1 MPVNF
6 RRVTLE
12 NGLQIVGET
21 DPTAHTASVGFF
33 FRTGGRDEASRLMG
47 VSHFLEHMMF
57 KGTAKRTAEQ
67 VNNDFDAIGASHN
80 AYTTAEM
87 TAYFAHVLPEH
98 TSAATEILAD
108 ILRPALR
115 TEDFDEER
123 GVILEE
129 IAMYSDQ
136 PFWVLYERAMEL
148 FYGDHPLAH
157 RVLGTKETVSAL
169 SRDEMAGYFEQRYS
183 ADNTIVATA
192 GRVDFDA
199 LVDEVQALCGQWKMT
214 KPQRAFPRWNVA
226 DTNDTIR
233 LKNASRHYLLMGLP
247 APDINHVDRYVA
259 AMLAQVLGDSD
270 GSRLYWSLVETG
282 LAEDASA
289 QYDGR
294 DGAGEFL
301 VSAVCD
307 PKDAEQVEAICRREL
322 ASAVVGVT
330 DDDLHRARSKI
341 ATGVTLGGERPA
353 GRMNRLG
360 TILTYRGEYCPLE
373 EELTR
378 IERVT
383 IADLER
389 YAREWPLAPR
399 LVARIVPA
407 E

>member
-1 MPVNF
+1 MPVTF

-21 DPTAHTASVGFF
+21 DPAAHTASVGFF
-33 FRTGGRDEASRLMG
+33 FRTGARDESSRLMG

-80 AYTTAEM
+80 AYTTSEM

-98 TSAATEILAD
+98 LAAATEILAD

-115 TEDFDEER
+115 VEDFDEER

-129 IAMYSDQ
+129 IAMYADQ

-148 FYGDHPLAH
+148 FYGAHPLAH
-157 RVLGTKETVSAL
+157 RVLGTKDTISSL
-169 SRDEMAGYFEQRYS
+169 RRDEMAGYFENRYS
-183 ADNTIVATA
+183 ADNAIVATA

-199 LVDEVQALCGQWKMT
+199 LVEHVRGLCAGWTPT
-214 KPQRAFPRWNVA
+214 KPDRSFPHWDVT
-226 DTNDTIR
+226 DKDETIPM
-233 LKNASRHYLLMGLP
+233 KNASRHYLLMGLP
-247 APDINHVDRYVA
+247 APDINHRDRYVA

-294 DGAGEFL
+294 DGTGELL
-301 VSAVCD
+301 VTAVCD
-307 PKDAEQVEAICRREL
+307 QKDAAEVEMICRREL
-322 ASAVVGVT
+322 ANAIDGVT
-330 DDDLHRARSKI
+330 DDDLLRARSKI

-373 EELTR
+373 EELNR
-378 IERVT
+378 IERVS
-383 IADLER
+383 IADLTR
-389 YAREWPLAPR
+389 YVSEWPLKPR
-399 LVARIVPA
+399 LVTRLVPA